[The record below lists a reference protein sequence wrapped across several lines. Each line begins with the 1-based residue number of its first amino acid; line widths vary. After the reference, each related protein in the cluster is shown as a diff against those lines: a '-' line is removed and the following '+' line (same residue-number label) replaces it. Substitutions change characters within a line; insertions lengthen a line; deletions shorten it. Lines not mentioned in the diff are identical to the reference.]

1 MTAESEAPQA
11 ATVGTAG
18 HVDHGK
24 STLVHALTGIDP
36 DRLAEEKARGM
47 TIDLGFAWLTLPSG
61 RSVSLVD
68 VPGHERFIHNMLAGV
83 GGIDACLF
91 VVAADEGVMPQTREH
106 LDIVTLLGIERGVVA
121 LAKTD
126 LVDEEWLELV
136 EQEVRETLAASSLAR
151 APIVPVAARE
161 GRGLDAL
168 LDALDALLAQPLSR
182 PQVGGPRLPVDRAFT
197 QRGFG
202 TVVTGTLAGGP
213 LDVGD
218 MVHLYPGGARTRVR
232 GLQTHR
238 AAENRAWP
246 GRRVA
251 VNLGGVAPADVPRG
265 TVVAASGAVTE
276 TRRVDA
282 TLRLLP
288 SAPRALKPGERVSW
302 HSCTAEVVAAVRYL
316 EADPI
321 QPGSAGWVQ
330 WRLGEAVAIRKG
342 DPYVI
347 RRLSP
352 PMTIGGGEIVRAA
365 TRHVP
370 RGDPAALEA
379 LERARRAPP
388 AELVAAAVEA
398 AGPLT
403 PAEIARRTELSL
415 DEVTAMVDKMER
427 EGGLSVVGG
436 YAAPAAA
443 IDALRQRICARL
455 ASDTGR
461 PGAVAG
467 LPRAALP
474 QQLGAPAPL
483 VAALLE
489 GLAADG
495 RLVLKEGRVLLP
507 GQAAAPRGPEADRL
521 LAALDEG
528 GFAPPDLQTLARS
541 QGASTALLDALAA
554 AGELVRITPT
564 FGLTQAGYAR
574 WRRVIGKAFAANEQ
588 VTVSQLRDQL
598 GTSRKYVLAFL
609 EHLDARAVT
618 RRVGEAR
625 ILLDRSWLPD

>member
-1 MTAESEAPQA
+1 VTAESEAPPA

-24 STLVHALTGIDP
+24 STLIHALTGIDP
-36 DRLAEEKARGM
+36 DRLTEEKARGM

-106 LDIVTLLGIERGVVA
+106 LDIVSLLGIERGVVA

-136 EQEVRETLAASSLAR
+136 EQEVRETLTASSLAR
-151 APIVPVAARE
+151 APIVPVSARD
-161 GRGLDAL
+161 GRGLNAL

-218 MVHLYPGGARTRVR
+218 MVHLYPGGGRTRVR

-238 AAENRAWP
+238 AAEDRAWP

-265 TVVAASGAVTE
+265 TVVAAPGAVTE

-302 HSCTAEVVAAVRYL
+302 HSGTAEVVAAVRYL

-330 WRLGEAVAIRKG
+330 WRLGSAVAIRKG

-365 TRHVP
+365 ARHVP

-415 DEVTAMVDKMER
+415 DEVTAIVGEMER
-427 EGGLSVVGG
+427 EGGLSIVGG
-436 YAAPAAA
+436 YAASTAAV
-443 IDALRQRICARL
+443 DALSRRICARL
-455 ASDTGR
+455 TPD
-461 PGAVAG
+461 AVGG

-483 VAALLE
+483 VAALL
-489 GLAADG
+489 GSLAADG
-495 RLVLKEGRVLLP
+495 KLVLEDGRVVPP
-507 GQAAAPRGPEADRL
+507 GRTPAPHGPEADRL

-528 GFAPPDLQTLARS
+528 GFAPPDLPKLARS
-541 QGASTALLDALAA
+541 QGASTTLLDALAA

-574 WRRVIGKAFAANEQ
+574 WRQAVGDAFAANDQ
-588 VTVSQLRDQL
+588 LTVSQLRDQL

-625 ILLDRSWLPD
+625 ILLDRNWPSA

>member
-1 MTAESEAPQA
+1 MTAASAAPPA

-126 LVDEEWLELV
+126 LVDEEWLDLV
-136 EQEVRETLAASSLAR
+136 EQEVRETLAASSLAQ
-151 APIVPVAARE
+151 APIVPVSARD
-161 GRGLDAL
+161 GCGLDAL

-182 PQVGGPRLPVDRAFT
+182 PQIGGPRLPVDRAFT

-238 AAENRAWP
+238 AAEDRAWP

-251 VNLGGVAPADVPRG
+251 VNLGGIAPADVPRG
-265 TVVAASGAVTE
+265 TVVAAPGAATE

-302 HSCTAEVVAAVRYL
+302 HSGTAEVVAALRYL

-365 TRHVP
+365 ARHVP
-370 RGDPAALEA
+370 RGDRDALEA

-398 AGPLT
+398 GGPLT
-403 PAEIARRTELSL
+403 PVEIARRTELSL
-415 DEVTAMVDKMER
+415 DQVTALVAEVER
-427 EGGLSVVGG
+427 AGGLSVVGG
-436 YAAPAAA
+436 YAAPAAVV
-443 IDALRQRICARL
+443 DALRRRIRARL
-455 ASDTGR
+455 SPRA
-461 PGAVAG
+461 AAG
-467 LPRAALP
+467 LSRAALP
-474 QQLGAPAPL
+474 QELGAPAPL

-489 GLAADG
+489 GMAEQG
-495 RLVLKEGRVLLP
+495 RLVLKEGRVLPP
-507 GQAAAPRGPEADRL
+507 GQSAAPHGPEADRF
-521 LAALDEG
+521 LAALDQG
-528 GFAPPDLQTLARS
+528 GFAPPDLPALARS
-541 QGASTALLDALAA
+541 QGASSALLDALAT

-574 WRRVIGKAFAANEQ
+574 WREAIGEAFAASDQ
-588 VTVSQLRDQL
+588 ITVKQLRDQL

-609 EHLDARAVT
+609 EHLDAQAVT

-625 ILLDRSWLPD
+625 ILLDRSWLPE

>member
-1 MTAESEAPQA
+1 MTAGSDAPSA

-136 EQEVRETLAASSLAR
+136 EQEVRETLAASSLSQ
-151 APIVPVAARE
+151 APVVPVSARD

-202 TVVTGTLAGGP
+202 TVVTGTLNGGP

-218 MVHLYPGGARTRVR
+218 TVHLYPGGARTRVR

-238 AAENRAWP
+238 AAEDRAWP

-251 VNLGGVAPADVPRG
+251 VNLGGVTPADVPRG
-265 TVVAASGAVTE
+265 TVVAAPGAVTE
-276 TRRVDA
+276 TRRLDA

-302 HSCTAEVVAAVRYL
+302 HSGTAEVVAAVRYL
-316 EADPI
+316 EADPV
-321 QPGSAGWVQ
+321 QPGGAGWVQ

-352 PMTIGGGEIVRAA
+352 PMTIGGGETVRAA
-365 TRHVP
+365 ARHVP

-398 AGPLT
+398 GGPLT

-415 DEVTAMVDKMER
+415 DQVTALVDEIER
-427 EGGLSVVGG
+427 AGGLSVVGG
-436 YAAPAAA
+436 YAAPTAAV
-443 IDALRQRICARL
+443 DALRRRISAL
-455 ASDTGR
+455 LSPSATG
-461 PGAVAG
+461 G
-467 LPRAALP
+467 LPQAAFP
-474 QQLGAPAPL
+474 RQLGAPAPL

-489 GLAADG
+489 GMSDEG
-495 RLVLKEGRVLLP
+495 RLVLKEGRVLPP
-507 GQAAAPRGPEADRL
+507 GQAPAPRGPQADRL

-528 GFAPPDLQTLARS
+528 GFAPPDLLALARS
-541 QGASTALLDALAA
+541 HGASSALLDALAV

-564 FGLTQAGYAR
+564 FGLTPAGYSR
-574 WRRVIGKAFAANEQ
+574 WRQAVGEAFAASDQ
-588 VTVSQLRDQL
+588 VTVKQLRDQL

>member
-1 MTAESEAPQA
+1 MTGASAAPSA

-126 LVDEEWLELV
+126 LVDEEWLDLV
-136 EQEVRETLAASSLAR
+136 EQEVREALAASSLAQ
-151 APIVPVAARE
+151 APVVPVSARD

-168 LDALDALLAQPLSR
+168 LDALDELLAQPLSR

-213 LDVGD
+213 LDVGEA
-218 MVHLYPGGARTRVR
+218 VHLYPGGARTRVR

-238 AAENRAWP
+238 AAEDRAWP

-265 TVVAASGAVTE
+265 TVVAAPGAVTE

-302 HSCTAEVVAAVRYL
+302 HSGTAEVVAAVRYL

-365 TRHVP
+365 ARHVP
-370 RGDPAALEA
+370 RGDPDALEA

-388 AELVAAAVEA
+388 AELVATAVEA
-398 AGPLT
+398 GGPLT
-403 PAEIARRTELSL
+403 PAEIARRTELRL
-415 DEVTAMVDKMER
+415 DQVTALVGEMER
-427 EGGLSVVGG
+427 EGGLTVVGG

-443 IDALRQRICARL
+443 VDELRRRISALLSPSA
-455 ASDTGR
+455 A
-461 PGAVAG
+461 AG
-467 LPRAALP
+467 LPQAALP

-489 GLAADG
+489 GMAEEG
-495 RLVLKEGRVLLP
+495 RLVLKEGRVLPP
-507 GQAAAPRGPEADRL
+507 GQAPAPRGPEADRL

-528 GFAPPDLQTLARS
+528 GFAPPDLSTLARA
-541 QGASTALLDALAA
+541 QGASSTLLDALAV

-564 FGLTQAGYAR
+564 FGLTRAGYAR
-574 WRRVIGKAFAANEQ
+574 WQQAIGEAFTASDQ
-588 VTVSQLRDQL
+588 VTVKQLRDQL

-618 RRVGEAR
+618 RRIGEAR
-625 ILLDRSWLPD
+625 ILLDRSWLPE

>member
-1 MTAESEAPQA
+1 MTAATDAPPA

-126 LVDEEWLELV
+126 LVDEEWLDLV
-136 EQEVRETLAASSLAR
+136 NEEVRETLTTSSLSQ
-151 APIVPVAARE
+151 APIVPVSARE
-161 GRGLDAL
+161 GHGLDAL
-168 LDALDALLAQPLSR
+168 LNALDALLAQPLSR

-238 AAENRAWP
+238 AAEDRVWP

-265 TVVAASGAVTE
+265 TVVAAPGAVAE

-302 HSCTAEVVAAVRYL
+302 HSGTAEVVAAVRYL
-316 EADPI
+316 EANPI

-365 TRHVP
+365 ARHVP

-403 PAEIARRTELSL
+403 PGEIARRTEVSL
-415 DEVTAMVDKMER
+415 DEVTAIVGQMER
-427 EGGLSVVGG
+427 EGRLRIVGG
-436 YAAPAAA
+436 YAAPIAV
-443 IDALRQRICARL
+443 IDALRRRIGALL
-455 ASDTGR
+455 A
-461 PGAVAG
+461 PGAG

-474 QQLGAPAPL
+474 RQLGAPAPL

-489 GLAADG
+489 GMAADG
-495 RLVLKEGRVLLP
+495 QLVLKEGRVLPLE
-507 GQAAAPRGPEADRL
+507 QAVAPRGPAAARL

-528 GFAPPDLQTLARS
+528 GFAPPDLPDLAHA

-574 WRRVIGKAFAANEQ
+574 WRQAIGEAFAGSDQ

-598 GTSRKYVLAFL
+598 GTSRKYVIAFL

-625 ILLDRSWLPD
+625 ILLDRGWLPE

>member
-1 MTAESEAPQA
+1 VTATSEAPPA

-24 STLVHALTGIDP
+24 STLVQALTGIDP

-136 EQEVRETLAASSLAR
+136 KEEVRETLTTSSLAQ
-151 APIVPVAARE
+151 APIVPVSARD
-161 GRGLDAL
+161 GRGLDVL
-168 LDALDALLAQPLSR
+168 LEALDALLAQPLSR

-218 MVHLYPGGARTRVR
+218 MVHLYPGGARARVR

-238 AAENRAWP
+238 AVEGRAWP

-265 TVVAASGAVTE
+265 TVVAAPGAVTE

-302 HSCTAEVVAAVRYL
+302 HSGTAEVVAAVRYL
-316 EADPI
+316 EANPI
-321 QPGSAGWVQ
+321 QPGGAGWVQ

-365 TRHVP
+365 ARHVP
-370 RGDPAALEA
+370 RGDPAALET

-403 PAEIARRTELSL
+403 PGEIARRTEVSL
-415 DEVTAMVDKMER
+415 DEVTAIVDQMER
-427 EGGLSVVGG
+427 DGELRVVGG
-436 YAAPAAA
+436 YAAPAAV
-443 IDALRQRICARL
+443 IDALSRHIGAL
-455 ASDTGR
+455 LG
-461 PGAVAG
+461 PGAG
-467 LPRAALP
+467 LARAALP
-474 QQLGAPAPL
+474 RQLGVPVPL

-489 GLAADG
+489 EMAADG
-495 RLVLKEGRVLLP
+495 RLVLKEGRVLPP
-507 GQAAAPRGPEADRL
+507 GQAATPRGPEADRL

-528 GFAPPDLQTLARS
+528 GFAPPDLPTLARS

-564 FGLTQAGYAR
+564 FALTQAGYAR
-574 WRRVIGKAFAANEQ
+574 WRQAIGEAFAGNDQ

-625 ILLDRSWLPD
+625 ILLDRSWLPE

>member
-136 EQEVRETLAASSLAR
+136 REEVRETLATSSLSH
-151 APIVPVAARE
+151 APIVPVSARE

-168 LDALDALLAQPLSR
+168 LNALDALLAQPLSR

-238 AAENRAWP
+238 AAEDRAWP

-265 TVVAASGAVTE
+265 TVVAAPGAVAE

-302 HSCTAEVVAAVRYL
+302 HSGTAEAVAAVRYL
-316 EADPI
+316 EAGPI

-365 TRHVP
+365 ARHVP

-388 AELVAAAVEA
+388 VELVAAAVEA

-403 PAEIARRTELSL
+403 PDEIARRTEVSL
-415 DEVTAMVDKMER
+415 DDVTAIVGQMER
-427 EGGLSVVGG
+427 EDRLRIVGG
-436 YAAPAAA
+436 YAAPTAAVDA
-443 IDALRQRICARL
+443 LSRRIDALL
-455 ASDTGR
+455 GPS
-461 PGAVAG
+461 AG

-474 QQLGAPAPL
+474 RQLGAPAPL

-489 GLAADG
+489 GMAADG
-495 RLVLKEGRVLLP
+495 LLVLKEGRVLPP
-507 GQAAAPRGPEADRL
+507 GQAAVPRGPEAARL

-528 GFAPPDLQTLARS
+528 GFAPPDLPALAGA
-541 QGASTALLDALAA
+541 QGATTALLDSLAA

-564 FGLTQAGYAR
+564 FGLTRAGYAR
-574 WRRVIGKAFAANEQ
+574 WRQAIGEAFAENEQ

-625 ILLDRSWLPD
+625 ILLDRSWLPE